1 MILSFIDAISHEQLF
16 SLQADGVA
24 APIPGDIVISPNNE
38 QFTVLQRAF
47 ICHKKSVITKPT
59 IIPMQPPAGFM
70 IDVEMRCAVAPN
82 EHADEYMRKLEEIAN
97 AGT

>member
-1 MILSFIDAISHEQLF
+1 MILSFTDALDQKPLF
-16 SLQADGVA
+16 SLQADGIA
-24 APIPGDIVISPNNE
+24 APIPGDIVLSPDGE

-59 IIPMQPPAGFM
+59 IIQMQAPSGFA
-70 IDVEMRCAVAPN
+70 IDVEMCCAVAPN
-82 EHADEYMRKLEEIAN
+82 GHADEYMRKLEEMAN